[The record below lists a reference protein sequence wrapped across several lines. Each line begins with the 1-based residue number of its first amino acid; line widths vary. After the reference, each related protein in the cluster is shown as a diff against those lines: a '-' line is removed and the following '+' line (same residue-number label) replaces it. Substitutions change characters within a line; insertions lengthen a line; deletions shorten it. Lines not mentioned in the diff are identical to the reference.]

1 MWATRSFFMGRLKL
15 DMSNLIN
22 SNVNVLHVLN
32 MNGLG
37 STHEKWA
44 RDDCNTQIR
53 QPWEKD
59 NNTQMFQHFLQVL

>member
-1 MWATRSFFMGRLKL
+1 
-15 DMSNLIN
+15 
-22 SNVNVLHVLN
+22 

>member
-1 MWATRSFFMGRLKL
+1 
-15 DMSNLIN
+15 
-22 SNVNVLHVLN
+22 

-37 STHEKWA
+37 SAHEKWA

-59 NNTQMFQHFLQVL
+59 NTQMFQHFLQVL

>member
-1 MWATRSFFMGRLKL
+1 
-15 DMSNLIN
+15 
-22 SNVNVLHVLN
+22 

-37 STHEKWA
+37 SAHEKWA

-59 NNTQMFQHFLQVL
+59 LTTHKCFNIFDKYCSAKTHVIDPKYPDPLIH